1 MNVIR
6 IIDKIVLRIIEGA
19 IIFVLG
25 FMLLGQLYQA
35 IARNAWGGGIESLD
49 ILMRYG
55 VVWLG
60 LLGGVIAMRTGNQI
74 RIDLMTKLSPP
85 KVRRWLEPF
94 TSLATVVICLLM
106 AKASLSMIASESAA
120 GTKLFGEHTVVPF
133 LWIYPIGFSLIALQ
147 ALIRSIYTAVTGKFE
162 VPR

>member
-1 MNVIR
+1 MKIVTY
-6 IIDKIVLRIIEGA
+6 IDKIVLRLVEGGIIL
-19 IIFVLG
+19 VLG

-35 IARNAWGGGIESLD
+35 LARNAWGGGIETLD
-49 ILMRYG
+49 IMMRYG

-74 RIDLMTKLSPP
+74 RIDLLTKLAPP

-94 TSLATVVICLLM
+94 TSAVTVIICLLM
-106 AKASLSMIASESAA
+106 AKASLTMIASEAAA
-120 GTKLFGEHTVVPF
+120 GTKLIGEHTVVPF
-133 LWIYPIGFSLIALQ
+133 LWIYPIGFTLIALQ
-147 ALIRSIYTAVTGKFE
+147 ALIRGFYTAITGNFE